1 MSEKVL
7 IVLEVRKFP
16 TEFPEDTVYETM
28 YGDQYFA
35 GDIVS
40 EVVPGYTTDNIFY
53 SADLVD
59 ERSHAYET
67 RNQKQLANEQAEAQR
82 YEDTLA
88 QPPTPEQRRHIA
100 KQLELIRDNEG

>member
-16 TEFPEDTVYETM
+16 TEFPEDTVYETV

-40 EVVPGYTTDNIFY
+40 EVVSGYTTDNIFY

-67 RNQKQLANEQAEAQR
+67 RKLDERLEAQR
-82 YEDTLA
+82 YENTLA
-88 QPPTPEQRRHIA
+88 QPPTPEQRKHIA